1 MRIRPVTPEALV
13 AQLAERIASQPGWVR
28 VAVDGADAARPG
40 RLTYQA
46 WSLALPERA
55 RHATGP
61 ADAWQA
67 GATAMFQALA
77 ERGYIAPDEVETA
90 LASTL
95 DVLTT

>member
-1 MRIRPVTPEALV
+1 MSAPTPDPYDDFL
-13 AQLAERIASQPGWVR
+13 LR
-28 VAVDGADAARPG
+28 VAAEARLLEASVGADAARPG

-55 RHATGP
+55 RHAIGP

-77 ERGYIAPDEVETA
+77 ERGYIAPGEVVTA